1 MERQEL
7 QARLRELHSR
17 AERRGTVGCTG
28 FLTPA
33 EQQWAMADCRQAGLD
48 GLILWGGPQQSERKM
63 AFFFPSWADPES
75 YPYDEAAGVHL
86 TARFGAPTHRD
97 VLGSVLALGVERH
110 AIGDIAVM
118 GEEVWFIALTPVARL
133 VAQSLERVG
142 RAGVRAELTP
152 WQSVPAPVI
161 ETRPVRFTVQ
171 SLRLDAAVSGL
182 FQLSRTEAQSAVA
195 GGGFRSIIWSVSGP
209 TPESQR
215 AMLSLCAVRE
225 KDEFAPATALRE
237 RGVSPSKRNAGF
249 SEILLHLYS
258 IITHFL

>member
-17 AERRGTVGCTG
+17 AERRGSVGCTG

-133 VAQSLERVG
+133 AAQSLERVG

-195 GGGFRSIIWSVSGP
+195 GGRVSLNHL
-209 TPESQR
+209 ECQR
-215 AMLSLCAVRE
+215 PDARIAAGDVI
-225 KDEFAPATALRE
+225 ALRGAGKGRICACDGITRKGRVAVEAE
-237 RGVSPSKRNAGF
+237 RWV
-249 SEILLHLYS
+249 
-258 IITHFL
+258 